1 LWQRDELK
9 LAILRFDRSISGS
22 IAFTDMLRDGAGF
35 ASLLADSALA
45 LEPGQALLVATDGET
60 FGHHKRAGAAEL
72 ARALKLLEERKDVV
86 VTNCGEYLAATA
98 ASGSFEI
105 DSPSAWS
112 CAHGVERWRSNCG
125 CRMGSNTSQEWRRP
139 LRAAM
144 DFVRSHCDTLYDRF
158 ASALMADPWV
168 GLKEAAC
175 LFIDPSPAVQ
185 EEFFMRHRVMDDA
198 TREQLLRLFEME
210 RAAQAA
216 LTSCAWF
223 FDDFGGLEGRVAL
236 RWAARAVE
244 LAADLTPS
252 IESEVLQQ
260 LRSVHSNRREI
271 GDSAT
276 LYLSIKAR
284 DARGGV

>member
-1 LWQRDELK
+1 
-9 LAILRFDRSISGS
+9 
-22 IAFTDMLRDGAGF
+22 M
-35 ASLLADSALA
+35 
-45 LEPGQALLVATDGET
+45 
-60 FGHHKRAGAAEL
+60 
-72 ARALKLLEERKDVV
+72 
-86 VTNCGEYLAATA
+86 
-98 ASGSFEI
+98 
-105 DSPSAWS
+105 
-112 CAHGVERWRSNCG
+112 
-125 CRMGSNTSQEWRRP
+125 
-139 LRAAM
+139 
-144 DFVRSHCDTLYDRF
+144 LYDRF

-244 LAADLTPS
+244 LAADLMPS

-284 DARGGV
+284 EARGGV